1 MILSRD
7 FAFWVQNQA
16 IVGYLSL
23 QVRLDYQTLTT
34 GWYSRN
40 RVRTSNRLQVGVIL
54 IGKGLLG
61 SSIHLSTS
69 TGKLVVVDL
78 DLRGSE
84 GGLSNELL

>member
-1 MILSRD
+1 M
-7 FAFWVQNQA
+7 
-16 IVGYLSL
+16 
-23 QVRLDYQTLTT
+23 RLDYQTLTT

-40 RVRTSNRLQVGVIL
+40 RVRTATRLQVGVIL

-84 GGLSNELL
+84 GGLSNELLYEIISNLRVDRRKKDANGGLED